1 MVCMTQSEQLVDERA
16 MYRIKRQEM
25 EKEKQKKKHQEKIE
39 NRDWFSELNKRGDSN
54 GRVESV

>member
-1 MVCMTQSEQLVDERA
+1 MTQEEQLIDERA

-39 NRDWFSELNKRGDSN
+39 SVDWLSKLNKGGDN
-54 GRVESV
+54 GRRC